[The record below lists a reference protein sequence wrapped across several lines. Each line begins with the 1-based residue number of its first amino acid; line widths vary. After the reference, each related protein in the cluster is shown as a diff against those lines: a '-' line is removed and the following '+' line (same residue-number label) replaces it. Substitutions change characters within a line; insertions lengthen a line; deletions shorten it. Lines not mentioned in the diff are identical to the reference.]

1 MNIAEFKQ
9 LLDIPEEAKQE
20 VIQHRFSLLAE
31 SLFRNFQIE
40 KEGIVYDLLEIEFYF
55 WSPAHQDNITYPRH
69 CPAGLWY
76 FHPSGVDISFA
87 SDENHYGGILLRSV
101 VRVASEP
108 EVIAGPVR
116 LANHLFDC
124 LDATGNDILYQPRLV
139 PKLQPD
145 TVCCIETAPREIPA
159 SKQGQALA
167 VPYCYYVRSRHNCH
181 PEWKSVNNAGR
192 PLYYSAKPWLRHNFV
207 EEEKNE
213 QMSRREYIL
222 NLRENNPTRSLLR
235 RELTWEELEN
245 QIKNNNPQG
254 YHPREERYRK

>member
-55 WSPAHQDNITYPRH
+55 WSPTHQDN
-69 CPAGLWY
+69 
-76 FHPSGVDISFA
+76 
-87 SDENHYGGILLRSV
+87 GILLRSV

-116 LANHLFDC
+116 LADHLFDC

-145 TVCCIETAPREIPA
+145 SVCCIETAPREIPA